1 MVDSQCWRWCRSVL
15 PFWYQRCAVLFTGRF
30 LHAQA
35 KQLTLISFFCPC
47 MMHMITASENW
58 QPPLAANTNKK
69 AFHQNPMTI
78 LMCGNRWSLTA
89 VTTIETNSSTKA
101 SLFLSQES
109 ISWTH
114 CKAQNRVGCNGI
126 TESALVESFQ
136 GIHDKQEGHNL
147 RKFQKHSIVTWC
159 MGVEMLHMVCTCGDG
174 KDMVLFIA
182 CNENTACI
190 HKIYTIIWVHTV
202 SHSKHAK
209 Y

>member
-1 MVDSQCWRWCRSVL
+1 
-15 PFWYQRCAVLFTGRF
+15 
-30 LHAQA
+30 
-35 KQLTLISFFCPC
+35 
-47 MMHMITASENW
+47 
-58 QPPLAANTNKK
+58 
-69 AFHQNPMTI
+69 
-78 LMCGNRWSLTA
+78 

-190 HKIYTIIWVHTV
+190 HKIYTII
-202 SHSKHAK
+202 
-209 Y
+209 